1 MTLQAIVYSSRFQ
14 CHLEEPEEAPLT
26 LTRVCHQTREPM
38 PGVVEPKCGYTL
50 FISAH
55 CRRKLQA
62 SGSSSTWWP
71 CLQLSWNC
79 HGTVMCH
86 IVMLS
91 WWHSADLAA
100 AAWYCWAGGCRNLMT
115 VPTMSRV
122 TRRSRSM
129 VRVLGMEEGCLCGH
143 FSVMLWPFLCC
154 QYLCLLFCL
163 LLLAV
168 TKYKCRHHLYN
179 FQFMYYKEGR
189 HLNIN
194 FLWFPSCLELE
205 WNEYL
210 LSE

>member
-1 MTLQAIVYSSRFQ
+1 MYSSQFQ
-14 CHLEEPEEAPLT
+14 CHLEEPEDPPLT

-55 CRRKLQA
+55 CRRKLRA

-71 CLQLSWNC
+71 CLQLSCDMLSFC
-79 HGTVMCH
+79 HV
-86 IVMLS
+86 S

-129 VRVLGMEEGCLCGH
+129 GEAAGSESWMERETGCLCGH
-143 FSVMLWPFLCC
+143 FSVILWPFLCYAVNIC
-154 QYLCLLFCL
+154 VCYSVCCCL
-163 LLLAV
+163 LLQNTNV
-168 TKYKCRHHLYN
+168 VIICTIFKHIRK
-179 FQFMYYKEGR
+179 GD
-189 HLNIN
+189 I
-194 FLWFPSCLELE
+194 
-205 WNEYL
+205 
-210 LSE
+210 